1 MSATRP
7 LSSSARDVVRASPL
21 APFLQAFECYLED
34 RRYATST
41 AAHYLGS
48 LAHLARWMEQE
59 HLTVE
64 QLDEAVFARFLDEH
78 VPQCRCPDPVVR
90 GHEVLRA
97 TCGHLLA
104 VLRADG
110 VIGESAAATTP
121 VEEELRRFETHLEQV
136 RGLAASTRR
145 HQLRIVR
152 CLLVERFGTGRIDL
166 AAILPEQLRRFL
178 ARQQTSYTKPH
189 SSATLISTLRS
200 YLRFC
205 VTRGEPVQGLMG
217 VLVSPPNWRQAAL
230 PKALS
235 DEEVARLVAAL
246 GEDGLSARRDAA
258 IVRCAL
264 DLGLRRGEIAALS
277 LDDIDWRD
285 GTLTLRRTK
294 GGRADT
300 LPLPPTTG
308 QAIADYLRLERT
320 QTSSRALFVRCIAP
334 QGRPLGPHGVAKAIR
349 QAYARAGL
357 TGHSAHALRHTL
369 ASRLLASGGSLKEV
383 ADVLRHRSLDTTL
396 IYAKLDE
403 RSLIDVAL
411 PWPGANA

>member
-7 LSSSARDVVRASPL
+7 LSSSTRDVVRASPL
-21 APFLQAFECYLED
+21 APYLQAFDRFLQE

-48 LAHLARWMEQE
+48 LAHVARWMEQE
-59 HLTVE
+59 QLAAG
-64 QLDEAVFARFLDEH
+64 QLDEAVLARFLGEH
-78 VPQCRCPDPVVR
+78 LPQCRCPGPVMR
-90 GHEVLRA
+90 GPADLRA
-97 TCGHLLA
+97 ACGHLLA
-104 VLRADG
+104 LLRADG
-110 VIGESAAATTP
+110 VIGESAPVMTP
-121 VEEELRRFETHLEQV
+121 VEEELRCFEAHLEQV
-136 RGLAASTRR
+136 RGLAASTCKN
-145 HQLRIVR
+145 QLRIVR
-152 CLLVERFGTGRIDL
+152 CLLMERFATGPVKLSAVRS
-166 AAILPEQLRRFL
+166 EQLRQFL
-178 ARQQTSYTKPH
+178 AQQQRAYTKPH

-217 VLVSPPNWRQAAL
+217 VLLSPPSWPQAAL

-235 DEEVARLVAAL
+235 EEEVALLVSAL
-246 GEDGLSARRDAA
+246 AEDGSSTRRDVA

-264 DLGLRRGEIAALS
+264 NLGLRCGEIAALS
-277 LDDIDWRD
+277 LDDIDWRN
-285 GTLTLRRTK
+285 GTLTPRRTK
-294 GGRADT
+294 GGRIDT

-308 QAIADYLRLERT
+308 QAIANYLRLERT

-334 QGRPLGPHGVAKAIR
+334 QGRPLGFDGVAKAIR

-369 ASRLLASGGSLKEV
+369 ASRLLASGSSLKEV

-396 IYAKLDE
+396 IYAKLDAH
-403 RSLIDVAL
+403 SLSEVAL
-411 PWPGANA
+411 PWPGEVA

>member
-1 MSATRP
+1 
-7 LSSSARDVVRASPL
+7 
-21 APFLQAFECYLED
+21 
-34 RRYATST
+34 
-41 AAHYLGS
+41 
-48 LAHLARWMEQE
+48 
-59 HLTVE
+59 
-64 QLDEAVFARFLDEH
+64 
-78 VPQCRCPDPVVR
+78 VP
-90 GHEVLRA
+90 
-97 TCGHLLA
+97 
-104 VLRADG
+104 
-110 VIGESAAATTP
+110 ATTP

-152 CLLVERFGTGRIDL
+152 CLLMERFGTGRIDL
-166 AAILPEQLRRFL
+166 SAILPEQLRRFL
-178 ARQQTSYTKPH
+178 ERQQRSYTKPH
-189 SSATLISTLRS
+189 SCATLISTLRS

-235 DEEVARLVAAL
+235 DEEVARLVASL
-246 GEDGLSARRDAA
+246 GEDGLAARRDAA

-334 QGRPLGPHGVAKAIR
+334 QGRPLGPDGVAKAIR

-396 IYAKLDE
+396 VYAKLDE
-403 RSLIDVAL
+403 RSLTEVAL
-411 PWPGANA
+411 PWPGAIA

>member
-7 LSSSARDVVRASPL
+7 LSPSARDVVRASPL
-21 APFLQAFECYLED
+21 APYLQAFEDYLNE

-48 LAHLARWMEQE
+48 LAHVACWMEQE
-59 HLTVE
+59 QLAGE
-64 QLDEAVFARFLDEH
+64 QLNEAVLAGFLGEH
-78 VPQCRCPDPVVR
+78 LPQCRCPGPVMR
-90 GHEVLRA
+90 APEDLRA

-104 VLRADG
+104 VLRAEG
-110 VIGESAAATTP
+110 VIGEVAPVMTP
-121 VEEELRRFETHLEQV
+121 VEEELRCFEAHLEQV
-136 RGLAASTRR
+136 RGLAASTRK
-145 HQLRIVR
+145 HQLYIVR
-152 CLLVERFGTGRIDL
+152 CLLVERFATGSVEL
-166 AAILPEQLRRFL
+166 SAIRPEQLRQFL
-178 ARQQTSYTKPH
+178 AQQQRAYTKPH
-189 SSATLISTLRS
+189 SSASLISTLRS

-205 VTRGEPVQGLMG
+205 ITRGEPVQGLMG
-217 VLVSPPNWRQAAL
+217 VLVSPPNWPQAAL

-235 DEEVARLVAAL
+235 EEEVARLVAAL
-246 GEDGLSARRDAA
+246 GEDGSSTRRDVV

-334 QGRPLGPHGVAKAIR
+334 QGRPLGPDGVAKVIR
-349 QAYARAGL
+349 QAYARAGI

-383 ADVLRHRSLDTTL
+383 ADVLRHRSLDTSL
-396 IYAKLDE
+396 IYAKLDTH
-403 RSLIDVAL
+403 SLTEVAL
-411 PWPGANA
+411 PWPGEVA